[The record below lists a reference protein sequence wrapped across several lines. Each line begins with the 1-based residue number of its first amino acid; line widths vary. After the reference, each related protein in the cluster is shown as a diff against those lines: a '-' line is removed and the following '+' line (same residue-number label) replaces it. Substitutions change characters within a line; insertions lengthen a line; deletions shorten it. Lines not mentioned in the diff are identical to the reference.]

1 MIQAFKEAV
10 KSSQIILD
18 GRVLSPEAKTNCFWL
33 LSLIALMILIQ
44 WGVTVVGFYFIWTQN
59 FHLGVRMFGM
69 AFLCW
74 CARGELKK
82 VFWNLQ

>member
-10 KSSQIILD
+10 KNSQITLD
-18 GRVLSPEAKTNCFWL
+18 GKVLSTEAKTTCFGL

-44 WGVTVVGFYFIWTQN
+44 WVVTVSGFYFIWTQK

-74 CARGELKK
+74 CAGGELKK
-82 VFWNLQ
+82 IFWNLQ